1 MVAHLSA
8 SIVLGSRG
16 SRMLTEEERTRK
28 LHRKEPLGSDRA
40 GRTYWYIARRVLVE
54 PTDFTQR
61 EPCLPGILDGVYDPH
76 WQQAYADRFLDEHDS
91 DEDSDEATSL
101 CSANGDG
108 DELPE
113 RPLRRV
119 RCNPMVEY
127 ATEPPVY
134 YYSTVEQVIELRARL
149 SMRWE
154 PWLCQRLDALMPRIQ
169 VEMLVTQQLTT
180 EGLDIFCCLRPDHE
194 RVALSQALDYVEPG
208 AALSHVTRVFALL
221 EAEARQSQLRM
232 DLGRDRVEDALEYR
246 SIDSLLNAPPTL
258 GLKVVKSRAPDT
270 LPDDSLS
277 ELCDGEE
284 NSILGVLIAC
294 DANTCFVRNHDGL
307 FVRVNRPSP
316 VMHDVC
322 GTLFT
327 SEERSVFALPD
338 PELTSDTSPE
348 SSHLSSPRLR
358 AYRLSDEGTW
368 RSWSNL
374 YTVGVWLGSEQQ
386 QVTDDTRP
394 DGAAKSDGAERKTL
408 AHHSVRKEG
417 DEELGKSS
425 AALVNVM
432 FSRAQVAEDR
442 ERKRIMGNKFSF
454 TDTTTE
460 LWNYVE
466 PPLLASFFTDLV
478 ELLKCPCAL
487 DDNLFRPDWPATPW
501 QSVDVLRLT
510 IAYMEAQND
519 LSFNNRIQIYFF
531 IRIFI
536 LQCLHP
542 ISIRQLPL
550 AFFSPAW
557 CSLRKHWLSRL
568 IEAKTLAELVNSL
581 ATLEASIR
589 PLCYQRIWYGS
600 VGHLIFERSTAAQ
613 REEDRRVRQLDRSAS
628 LSTAGANNLS
638 QNLIRT
644 KTPRPIRHTVWK
656 SRGEEYRRLGGDGW
670 MWLSSTRRSTS
681 EESKMLLRT
690 YPGISELYHR
700 SDSSRPRTR
709 GLQHGIGWGVCP
721 EYLKG
726 EVAVKPPK
734 ASECRG
740 HVLHP
745 ITGIPLYLNTRRT
758 PYIIPE
764 ETLRQLVKT
773 IVSSPSTSESSCKVD
788 DDVKSVPDEVVDNRI
803 LTGDVSVLETD
814 ALSPKLDAPGCPSS
828 PNPNSS
834 ALDSSKASDD
844 SQTKQSLPE
853 PDNEPLVMNVSYG
866 LTERIHFPPAVVRPA
881 VHSSSRRLRF
891 RLDDLLSRRV
901 AAAAADKA
909 AAESAKM
916 NIKTL
921 DHDVRELEQEKSR
934 LEIRLSELADEA
946 QEARSAKAKAVKA
959 RQAAGPS
966 PLPVSVLQPQVR
978 SAPFVVSTAGNRS
991 VNLAALQQ
999 DTPSV
1004 SRRLIEHSFIS
1015 TSSGNRYRA
1024 YVSRPSTFD
1033 LLLILAALRDAD
1045 SPNLISVQ
1053 VMIMMNLTRMAESAE
1068 SMIPTTIHPKN
1079 MVLDLDFDDLEDEE
1093 DDVNNALSK
1102 NRGSRRNRRCE
1113 EDDNDD
1119 DHGSDDELDDENS
1132 NVGPRPRTRF
1142 PLSARPRIT
1151 RMPQF
1156 DGAGDS
1162 ASSSAEEGTENLEF
1176 EKEPSDSSN
1185 GPTPPKNPCLD
1196 DVQTLES
1203 SQVPKEDAAT
1213 PRHGGVIN
1221 RIVRLVRSVDEQNT
1235 PTTTSNALTQPPV
1248 TDTDSSVPYSNLLIL
1263 ATFYYLQ
1270 SQPSSA
1276 VTASNST
1283 DSALPNAS
1291 STLSS
1296 TAGSVVVNLPAGF
1309 RLLSANPTPT
1319 AAVATTASINSA
1331 VPVRL
1336 VGTNLTGNVSSGSTA
1351 ISSTTIAP
1359 TTANAIPITVTGP
1372 NTVRLVLHSSRINS
1386 TSSDCLQTITLTPV
1400 PSQDTNSAFS
1410 CTNSSTTTTI
1420 LSESGAAVSDATSR
1434 CQPAILRRTLV
1445 GVPTGE
1451 LKTGEIRVITLP
1463 HQSVAS
1469 LVATNTAR
1477 QISAAGSRSAPLIED
1492 RAAPSAQR
1500 SFAPR
1505 ILPRGIGVAPG
1516 LLNVGMMVQS
1526 NETVVA
1532 LERAVTEATTR
1543 LNKVGAEAVE
1553 IKKQLL
1559 EVGQKLKQMTARLSQ
1574 LRDLQECAGRPT
1586 SAAYSLLH
1594 KRRIDPEMDDSS
1606 NEKPGGDE
1614 TYAKEENSTEEKQV
1628 VLPAELPPVNTY
1640 VWPPLEWSSEQKRG
1654 FPSVSSLFRLH
1665 PKNLRGLIL
1674 AAGRR
1679 ELPGF
1684 DAEKKRLVQVV
1695 WPYPTAK
1702 PSLMEAWRLRLSQLR
1717 LKPTDNGGNTDSNRM
1732 VHFPGQGL
1740 AHLFLLLRSLWHMIR
1755 WDDVLGE
1762 PADGEHILDDEGHP
1776 CLRED
1781 RFWLRA
1787 NYLVQLTHTN
1797 PVHDRSSRSK
1807 NSRGSVTRSG
1817 RHSTAGG
1824 RHPWTGTELRKRHS
1838 SRRSG
1843 KQRSRRSGNDPDYNP
1858 SEDEPWRF
1866 TSRRSRRR
1874 ARGTD
1879 DDSDDDDANRNP
1891 NDGDDSDG
1899 TSDSSGAA
1907 GHIANRISRIEEVW
1921 MSEDSLRMWE
1931 IRTFMNAYLPPQSSD
1946 YLGGLLNDGR
1956 SDKVPGDALMKARR
1970 RPARLPHPKAETC
1983 QTTEQQRK
1991 DQLTKSE
1998 IIMNNEHVLDLPFS
2012 VLFNR
2017 DAQSMNRRGAFEP
2030 VNLASGRSV
2039 TRRSRP
2045 PPEIPVVSSE
2055 VLEAKAR
2062 ARSLA
2067 ATRAARASVL
2077 ARKAKAERAAMEQHA
2092 RTLRTQLITRRRLYL
2107 NLARALAD
2115 AAVEK
2120 QKQNLFAQCQSDSA
2134 DEDDSDSIQTSPV
2147 QPRLAPSH
2155 VATLKQTPGPIIRR
2169 PRGRPPTSGRYRVN
2183 RGLRRP
2189 LTSSQVSYQSTPSNV
2204 ASGLGTVDKTP
2215 LATIK
2220 NVLDNEEQENK
2231 PEWTFSRCGA
2241 TAYRPRSVRR
2251 GSIPNRRGRPRGRTL
2266 SRASA
2271 PTPETLVNRTPVPLS
2286 PSHDDSNDL
2295 SSAPST
2301 PSTCPALG
2309 DSRLEA
2315 LLTMPEGGAD
2325 SMQWS
2330 PRRSAK
2336 PEQPIYFSRG
2346 ACDSVRGA
2354 RGARRRVGRPPGR
2367 VLRGQADGC
2376 QTNAGEMSS
2385 DLTPIQDLFYLFA
2398 SSGEDGAT
2406 TDE

>member
-1 MVAHLSA
+1 MD
-8 SIVLGSRG
+8 
-16 SRMLTEEERTRK
+16 RM
-28 LHRKEPLGSDRA
+28 
-40 GRTYWYIARRVLVE
+40 
-54 PTDFTQR
+54 
-61 EPCLPGILDGVYDPH
+61 
-76 WQQAYADRFLDEHDS
+76 
-91 DEDSDEATSL
+91 
-101 CSANGDG
+101 
-108 DELPE
+108 
-113 RPLRRV
+113 
-119 RCNPMVEY
+119 
-127 ATEPPVY
+127 
-134 YYSTVEQVIELRARL
+134 
-149 SMRWE
+149 
-154 PWLCQRLDALMPRIQ
+154 
-169 VEMLVTQQLTT
+169 
-180 EGLDIFCCLRPDHE
+180 
-194 RVALSQALDYVEPG
+194 
-208 AALSHVTRVFALL
+208 
-221 EAEARQSQLRM
+221 
-232 DLGRDRVEDALEYR
+232 
-246 SIDSLLNAPPTL
+246 
-258 GLKVVKSRAPDT
+258 
-270 LPDDSLS
+270 
-277 ELCDGEE
+277 
-284 NSILGVLIAC
+284 
-294 DANTCFVRNHDGL
+294 
-307 FVRVNRPSP
+307 
-316 VMHDVC
+316 
-322 GTLFT
+322 
-327 SEERSVFALPD
+327 
-338 PELTSDTSPE
+338 
-348 SSHLSSPRLR
+348 
-358 AYRLSDEGTW
+358 
-368 RSWSNL
+368 
-374 YTVGVWLGSEQQ
+374 
-386 QVTDDTRP
+386 
-394 DGAAKSDGAERKTL
+394 
-408 AHHSVRKEG
+408 
-417 DEELGKSS
+417 
-425 AALVNVM
+425 
-432 FSRAQVAEDR
+432 
-442 ERKRIMGNKFSF
+442 
-454 TDTTTE
+454 
-460 LWNYVE
+460 
-466 PPLLASFFTDLV
+466 
-478 ELLKCPCAL
+478 
-487 DDNLFRPDWPATPW
+487 
-501 QSVDVLRLT
+501 
-510 IAYMEAQND
+510 
-519 LSFNNRIQIYFF
+519 
-531 IRIFI
+531 
-536 LQCLHP
+536 
-542 ISIRQLPL
+542 
-550 AFFSPAW
+550 
-557 CSLRKHWLSRL
+557 
-568 IEAKTLAELVNSL
+568 
-581 ATLEASIR
+581 
-589 PLCYQRIWYGS
+589 
-600 VGHLIFERSTAAQ
+600 
-613 REEDRRVRQLDRSAS
+613 
-628 LSTAGANNLS
+628 
-638 QNLIRT
+638 
-644 KTPRPIRHTVWK
+644 
-656 SRGEEYRRLGGDGW
+656 
-670 MWLSSTRRSTS
+670 
-681 EESKMLLRT
+681 
-690 YPGISELYHR
+690 
-700 SDSSRPRTR
+700 
-709 GLQHGIGWGVCP
+709 
-721 EYLKG
+721 
-726 EVAVKPPK
+726 
-734 ASECRG
+734 
-740 HVLHP
+740 
-745 ITGIPLYLNTRRT
+745 
-758 PYIIPE
+758 
-764 ETLRQLVKT
+764 
-773 IVSSPSTSESSCKVD
+773 
-788 DDVKSVPDEVVDNRI
+788 
-803 LTGDVSVLETD
+803 
-814 ALSPKLDAPGCPSS
+814 
-828 PNPNSS
+828 
-834 ALDSSKASDD
+834 
-844 SQTKQSLPE
+844 
-853 PDNEPLVMNVSYG
+853 
-866 LTERIHFPPAVVRPA
+866 
-881 VHSSSRRLRF
+881 
-891 RLDDLLSRRV
+891 
-901 AAAAADKA
+901 
-909 AAESAKM
+909 
-916 NIKTL
+916 
-921 DHDVRELEQEKSR
+921 
-934 LEIRLSELADEA
+934 
-946 QEARSAKAKAVKA
+946 
-959 RQAAGPS
+959 
-966 PLPVSVLQPQVR
+966 
-978 SAPFVVSTAGNRS
+978 
-991 VNLAALQQ
+991 
-999 DTPSV
+999 
-1004 SRRLIEHSFIS
+1004 
-1015 TSSGNRYRA
+1015 
-1024 YVSRPSTFD
+1024 
-1033 LLLILAALRDAD
+1033 
-1045 SPNLISVQ
+1045 
-1053 VMIMMNLTRMAESAE
+1053 
-1068 SMIPTTIHPKN
+1068 
-1079 MVLDLDFDDLEDEE
+1079 
-1093 DDVNNALSK
+1093 
-1102 NRGSRRNRRCE
+1102 
-1113 EDDNDD
+1113 
-1119 DHGSDDELDDENS
+1119 
-1132 NVGPRPRTRF
+1132 
-1142 PLSARPRIT
+1142 
-1151 RMPQF
+1151 QF

-1162 ASSSAEEGTENLEF
+1162 ALSSAEEGTENLEF
-1176 EKEPSDSSN
+1176 GKEPSDSSN
-1185 GPTPPKNPCLD
+1185 GPTPKNPCLD

-1203 SQVPKEDAAT
+1203 PQVPKEDAAT

-1221 RIVRLVRSVDEQNT
+1221 RIVRLVRTVDEQNT
-1235 PTTTSNALTQPPV
+1235 PTTASNALTEPPV
-1248 TDTDSSVPYSNLLIL
+1248 TDTDSSASTTMITTDGAKITMEGLRFIVNSTGALLP
-1263 ATFYYLQ
+1263 Q

-1319 AAVATTASINSA
+1319 AAVATTASVNSV

-1336 VGTNLTGNVSSGSTA
+1336 VGTNLAGNVSSGSTA
-1351 ISSTTIAP
+1351 ISNTTVTP
-1359 TTANAIPITVTGP
+1359 MTANAIPITMTGP

-1400 PSQDTNSAFS
+1400 PSQ
-1410 CTNSSTTTTI
+1410 
-1420 LSESGAAVSDATSR
+1420 
-1434 CQPAILRRTLV
+1434 
-1445 GVPTGE
+1445 VPTGE

-1477 QISAAGSRSAPLIED
+1477 QISAGVPTCRDGSNELGESQSRHTSIKAASRSAPLIED

-1505 ILPRGIGVAPG
+1505 ILPRGVGVAPG

-1559 EVGQKLKQMTARLSQ
+1559 EVGQKLKQMSARLSQ
-1574 LRDLQECAGRPT
+1574 LRDLQECASRPT

-1614 TYAKEENSTEEKQV
+1614 TYAKEEISTEEKQV

-1717 LKPTDNGGNTDSNRM
+1717 LKPTDSSRM

-1776 CLRED
+1776 CLREVTDYADSGTGKSGEPAYCTRRIIGVQPLD

-1797 PVHDRSSRSK
+1797 PVHERSSRSK

-1817 RHSTAGG
+1817 RHSMAGG

-1838 SRRSG
+1838 SRRPG

-1891 NDGDDSDG
+1891 NDGDDSDE
-1899 TSDSSGAA
+1899 TSDTSDAA
-1907 GHIANRISRIEEVW
+1907 GHTANRISRIEEVW

-1946 YLGGLLNDGR
+1946 YLGGLLNDDRG
-1956 SDKVPGDALMKARR
+1956 DKVPGDALMKARR
-1970 RPARLPHPKAETC
+1970 RPARLPHPKAEAC

-1991 DQLTKSE
+1991 AQLTKSE

-2147 QPRLAPSH
+2147 QSRLAPSR

-2204 ASGLGTVDKTP
+2204 ASGLGVVDKTP

-2231 PEWTFSRCGA
+2231 PEWTFSRGGA

-2271 PTPETLVNRTPVPLS
+2271 PIPETLMNRTPVPLS

-2346 ACDSVRGA
+2346 ACDSVRSA

-2367 VLRGQADGC
+2367 GLRGASRRLS
-2376 QTNAGEMSS
+2376 TNAGEMSS
-2385 DLTPIQDLFYLFA
+2385 DLTPDNRISSAYSPPPAKMERPPTNEQQRSNSLALSRAKISGGLYCLCRTPYNPARVYIACDRCDEWYHAECVGLTSQQAATHAGTYLCPRCTEVQPPDSFAPKKSEEVHLKEEDPDSNTKTLYEMALTAALQSQLAVLLRELQEHKMAWPFLQLPDPEKYPAIESLEDPKTLARIAERLTVGQYTTLGDFSFAMNSLFFDARILYLKGTPEFHCTEVMEA
-2398 SSGEDGAT
+2398 LFIRKMKELKTRFTPAC
-2406 TDE
+2406 

>member
-1 MVAHLSA
+1 MTSSA
-8 SIVLGSRG
+8 DQDVPGVHEC
-16 SRMLTEEERTRK
+16 LTEEERTRK
-28 LHRKEPLGSDRA
+28 LHRREPLGSDRA

-108 DELPE
+108 EELPE

-180 EGLDIFCCLRPDHE
+180 EGLDVFCCLRSDHE

-232 DLGRDRVEDALEYR
+232 DLDRDRVEDALEYR

-258 GLKVVKSRAPDT
+258 GLKVVKSRAPDA

-284 NSILGVLIAC
+284 SSILGVLIAC

-322 GTLFT
+322 STLFT
-327 SEERSVFALPD
+327 SEERSIFALPD

-374 YTVGVWLGSEQQ
+374 YTVGVWLGSDQQ

-394 DGAAKSDGAERKTL
+394 DGAPKSDGAERKTL
-408 AHHSVRKEG
+408 AHRSVRKEG

-501 QSVDVLRLT
+501 QSADVLRLT

-519 LSFNNRIQIYFF
+519 LSFNNRIRIYFF

-628 LSTAGANNLS
+628 SSTAGANNLS

-690 YPGISELYHR
+690 YPAISELYHR

-788 DDVKSVPDEVVDNRI
+788 DDVKSVRDELVDNRI

-814 ALSPKLDAPGCPSS
+814 ALSPKLDAPECPSS

-866 LTERIHFPPAVVRPA
+866 LTERIHFPPAVVRPT

-901 AAAAADKA
+901 AAASADKA

-934 LEIRLSELADEA
+934 LEVRLSELADEA

-1004 SRRLIEHSFIS
+1004 SRRLIQHSFIS
-1015 TSSGNRYRA
+1015 TSSGNRYRILPQSICQPA
-1024 YVSRPSTFD
+1024 VNVRPV
-1033 LLLILAALRDAD
+1033 AD
-1045 SPNLISVQ
+1045 SRS
-1053 VMIMMNLTRMAESAE
+1053 S
-1068 SMIPTTIHPKN
+1068 
-1079 MVLDLDFDDLEDEE
+1079 
-1093 DDVNNALSK
+1093 
-1102 NRGSRRNRRCE
+1102 SRRRFAKSHQRSS
-1113 EDDNDD
+1113 DDND
-1119 DHGSDDELDDENS
+1119 E
-1132 NVGPRPRTRF
+1132 
-1142 PLSARPRIT
+1142 
-1151 RMPQF
+1151 
-1156 DGAGDS
+1156 
-1162 ASSSAEEGTENLEF
+1162 
-1176 EKEPSDSSN
+1176 
-1185 GPTPPKNPCLD
+1185 
-1196 DVQTLES
+1196 
-1203 SQVPKEDAAT
+1203 
-1213 PRHGGVIN
+1213 
-1221 RIVRLVRSVDEQNT
+1221 
-1235 PTTTSNALTQPPV
+1235 
-1248 TDTDSSVPYSNLLIL
+1248 
-1263 ATFYYLQ
+1263 
-1270 SQPSSA
+1270 
-1276 VTASNST
+1276 
-1283 DSALPNAS
+1283 
-1291 STLSS
+1291 
-1296 TAGSVVVNLPAGF
+1296 
-1309 RLLSANPTPT
+1309 
-1319 AAVATTASINSA
+1319 
-1331 VPVRL
+1331 
-1336 VGTNLTGNVSSGSTA
+1336 
-1351 ISSTTIAP
+1351 
-1359 TTANAIPITVTGP
+1359 
-1372 NTVRLVLHSSRINS
+1372 
-1386 TSSDCLQTITLTPV
+1386 
-1400 PSQDTNSAFS
+1400 
-1410 CTNSSTTTTI
+1410 
-1420 LSESGAAVSDATSR
+1420 SDADGR
-1434 CQPAILRRTLV
+1434 
-1445 GVPTGE
+1445 
-1451 LKTGEIRVITLP
+1451 K
-1463 HQSVAS
+1463 
-1469 LVATNTAR
+1469 
-1477 QISAAGSRSAPLIED
+1477 
-1492 RAAPSAQR
+1492 
-1500 SFAPR
+1500 
-1505 ILPRGIGVAPG
+1505 RGI
-1516 LLNVGMMVQS
+1516 
-1526 NETVVA
+1526 
-1532 LERAVTEATTR
+1532 
-1543 LNKVGAEAVE
+1543 
-1553 IKKQLL
+1553 
-1559 EVGQKLKQMTARLSQ
+1559 
-1574 LRDLQECAGRPT
+1574 
-1586 SAAYSLLH
+1586 
-1594 KRRIDPEMDDSS
+1594 DDS
-1606 NEKPGGDE
+1606 
-1614 TYAKEENSTEEKQV
+1614 
-1628 VLPAELPPVNTY
+1628 
-1640 VWPPLEWSSEQKRG
+1640 
-1654 FPSVSSLFRLH
+1654 
-1665 PKNLRGLIL
+1665 
-1674 AAGRR
+1674 
-1679 ELPGF
+1679 
-1684 DAEKKRLVQVV
+1684 
-1695 WPYPTAK
+1695 
-1702 PSLMEAWRLRLSQLR
+1702 
-1717 LKPTDNGGNTDSNRM
+1717 
-1732 VHFPGQGL
+1732 
-1740 AHLFLLLRSLWHMIR
+1740 
-1755 WDDVLGE
+1755 
-1762 PADGEHILDDEGHP
+1762 
-1776 CLRED
+1776 
-1781 RFWLRA
+1781 
-1787 NYLVQLTHTN
+1787 
-1797 PVHDRSSRSK
+1797 
-1807 NSRGSVTRSG
+1807 
-1817 RHSTAGG
+1817 
-1824 RHPWTGTELRKRHS
+1824 
-1838 SRRSG
+1838 
-1843 KQRSRRSGNDPDYNP
+1843 DYNP
-1858 SEDEPWRF
+1858 SEEYGF
-1866 TSRRSRRR
+1866 
-1874 ARGTD
+1874 
-1879 DDSDDDDANRNP
+1879 
-1891 NDGDDSDG
+1891 
-1899 TSDSSGAA
+1899 
-1907 GHIANRISRIEEVW
+1907 
-1921 MSEDSLRMWE
+1921 
-1931 IRTFMNAYLPPQSSD
+1931 
-1946 YLGGLLNDGR
+1946 
-1956 SDKVPGDALMKARR
+1956 
-1970 RPARLPHPKAETC
+1970 
-1983 QTTEQQRK
+1983 
-1991 DQLTKSE
+1991 
-1998 IIMNNEHVLDLPFS
+1998 
-2012 VLFNR
+2012 
-2017 DAQSMNRRGAFEP
+2017 
-2030 VNLASGRSV
+2030 
-2039 TRRSRP
+2039 
-2045 PPEIPVVSSE
+2045 
-2055 VLEAKAR
+2055 
-2062 ARSLA
+2062 
-2067 ATRAARASVL
+2067 
-2077 ARKAKAERAAMEQHA
+2077 
-2092 RTLRTQLITRRRLYL
+2092 
-2107 NLARALAD
+2107 
-2115 AAVEK
+2115 
-2120 QKQNLFAQCQSDSA
+2120 
-2134 DEDDSDSIQTSPV
+2134 
-2147 QPRLAPSH
+2147 
-2155 VATLKQTPGPIIRR
+2155 GP
-2169 PRGRPPTSGRYRVN
+2169 
-2183 RGLRRP
+2183 
-2189 LTSSQVSYQSTPSNV
+2189 
-2204 ASGLGTVDKTP
+2204 
-2215 LATIK
+2215 
-2220 NVLDNEEQENK
+2220 
-2231 PEWTFSRCGA
+2231 
-2241 TAYRPRSVRR
+2241 
-2251 GSIPNRRGRPRGRTL
+2251 
-2266 SRASA
+2266 
-2271 PTPETLVNRTPVPLS
+2271 
-2286 PSHDDSNDL
+2286 
-2295 SSAPST
+2295 
-2301 PSTCPALG
+2301 
-2309 DSRLEA
+2309 
-2315 LLTMPEGGAD
+2315 
-2325 SMQWS
+2325 
-2330 PRRSAK
+2330 
-2336 PEQPIYFSRG
+2336 
-2346 ACDSVRGA
+2346 
-2354 RGARRRVGRPPGR
+2354 
-2367 VLRGQADGC
+2367 
-2376 QTNAGEMSS
+2376 
-2385 DLTPIQDLFYLFA
+2385 
-2398 SSGEDGAT
+2398 
-2406 TDE
+2406 